1 MHALPEERQ
10 DHEGSLSPRLHRRDL
25 VPDPLAQFQA
35 WFAEAERSG
44 TPAPEATALATA
56 TPAAAPSVRM
66 VLLRGASPDGFR
78 FFTGYSSRK
87 AGELDANPQAAL
99 LWHWRELGRQV
110 RVEGT
115 VSRLPEADADAYFA
129 SRPRESRLGT
139 WASEQGAVLSGR
151 DRLDQALAEARERFA
166 GADVPRP
173 ERWGGYL
180 VLPVA
185 YEFWQHGENRL
196 HDRFRYRRDGSG
208 DWVIERLAP

>member
-1 MHALPEERQ
+1 LPEERQ

-99 LWHWRELGRQV
+99 LWHWRKLGRQV

-151 DRLDQALAEARERFA
+151 DQLEQALAEARQRFA

-180 VLPVA
+180 ISPVA

-196 HDRFRYRRDGSG
+196 HDRFRYRRDDAG

>member
-1 MHALPEERQ
+1 
-10 DHEGSLSPRLHRRDL
+10 

-35 WFAEAERSG
+35 WFADAERSG
-44 TPAPEATALATA
+44 VAAPEATALATA

-99 LWHWRELGRQV
+99 LWHWRKLGRQV

-196 HDRFRYRRDGSG
+196 HDRFRYRRDGVDG
-208 DWVIERLAP
+208 WLVERLAP